1 MEKKGKIWTGLLA
14 AALILIGVVA
24 FAGFHQAAKWQESVR
39 KEIQRLNWAV
49 PMGHYD
55 SLGGWVAFKDGEPYF
70 PYAVKEADENRQK
83 MIDTKGKTYNYD
95 ALTFDVDDEDE
106 VDYETQ
112 ICKSAVTAKAC
123 ATAKR
128 LPMAIWTTCPFI

>member
-112 ICKSAVTAKAC
+112 RKEEGY
-123 ATAKR
+123 
-128 LPMAIWTTCPFI
+128 LFPMSLS

>member
-39 KEIQRLNWAV
+39 KEIQRLDWAV

-70 PYAVKEADENRQK
+70 PYAVKEADGYTEK
-83 MIDTKGKTYNYD
+83 VIDTKGQDYDKD

-112 ICKSAVTAKAC
+112 RKEEG
-123 ATAKR
+123 
-128 LPMAIWTTCPFI
+128 